1 MLSTGSSQRQYD
13 ANGNLTES
21 TGRHDVN
28 ILYNYLNLPRE
39 IVTCTDTIHYI
50 YDATGN
56 KWAEYYSGTQTFE
69 KYYMGNFQYT
79 NQNLDYIHNAYGR
92 IRLKNDE
99 YHYDYY
105 LSDHLGNVRAV
116 FTDNGAGNAELL
128 QANSYYPFGMQFK
141 QAPEYQVESNN
152 YLYNGKELQQYG
164 NLNTYDYGWRQ
175 YDAALGR
182 WHVQDKLAESFP
194 GYSPYNY
201 VKNSPINYIDPNGM
215 YPDSWQ
221 RPGETVVAYN
231 IRMNSPELYNMM
243 YSDGGGGSGGGAG
256 FAYAGG
262 HYGWVKYTQ
271 YWYSYLP
278 ENEGKKITY
287 TFGERDYYKFEWVE
301 GPNVAQG
308 SGDRH
313 SNADDLWNI
322 TMGGAGTLAD
332 VRSNGMHNSIYWV
345 QKNGKVTLTKNI
357 GNNYLLQRSN
367 RIVGETLKNGKMV
380 AKSLT
385 QINIAYTATDY
396 GLSWVTTGNI
406 PSFGSGMD
414 LFFTSVAAIPGAG
427 WAVSGG
433 YWIISAGSYAFTG
446 KWMSEHMDNWVK

>member
-79 NQNLDYIHNAYGR
+79 NQNLDYIHNTYGR

-182 WHVQDKLAESFP
+182 WHVQDKLAEVYYSQ
-194 GYSPYNY
+194 SPYHFVAN
-201 VKNSPINYIDPNGM
+201 NPINLIDPNGM
-215 YPDSWQ
+215 GYTTSDIEQ
-221 RPGETVVAYN
+221 MTALMVYIGENGSLPT
-231 IRMNSPELYNMM
+231 
-243 YSDGGGGSGGGAG
+243 DDWFSGGGWS
-256 FAYAGG
+256 YASDGADIANYFSEHNLASEGG
-262 HYGWVKYTQ
+262 MKHVATGWRPKIGNFTQ
-271 YWYSYLP
+271 
-278 ENEGKKITY
+278 ITY
-287 TFGERDYYKFEWVE
+287 YGVDGIEVAFIDTE
-301 GPNVAQG
+301 GHVPLDQTGWFNLMEMMEAQ
-308 SGDRH
+308 SG
-313 SNADDLWNI
+313 
-322 TMGGAGTLAD
+322 
-332 VRSNGMHNSIYWV
+332 
-345 QKNGKVTLTKNI
+345 
-357 GNNYLLQRSN
+357 GNNS
-367 RIVGETLKNGKMV
+367 GKG
-380 AKSLT
+380 AF
-385 QINIAYTATDY
+385 
-396 GLSWVTTGNI
+396 
-406 PSFGSGMD
+406 SFG
-414 LFFTSVAAIPGAG
+414 I
-427 WAVSGG
+427 SGG
-433 YWIISAGSYAFTG
+433 FSTPR
-446 KWMSEHMDNWVK
+446 